1 MKFLMPEKSSYQ
13 ITLIGCGGTGGYVA
27 QALSRI
33 VFENEREIKLV
44 FIDGDTVEEKNVGR
58 QNFYYAEAGKNKAS
72 VLAERFSFA
81 YGIDI
86 EVIPKF
92 LNSTEYQFLRILSL
106 SDIIISAVDSAA
118 ARKEIHKCL
127 ESIHTTIKKRIEK
140 NLTIDDL
147 GYMIWID
154 TGNNESSGQILVGN
168 TFDKKTVKM
177 QKNKK
182 TLSFLPYPSISEPD
196 IINKKLEKK
205 YSPRISCAERIRL
218 KEQSTTINLL
228 MASVVSS
235 MINNLV
241 EGKGI
246 ESYKVFVNEEIPG
259 VFPVYVSEVLKSKS

>member
-1 MKFLMPEKSSYQ
+1 MKFFMPEKPSYK
-13 ITLIGCGGTGGYVA
+13 ITLIGCGGTGGYIA

-33 VFENEREIKLV
+33 AFESEKEINLI
-44 FIDGDTVEEKNVGR
+44 FIDGDAVEEKNVGR
-58 QNFYYAEAGKNKAS
+58 QNFYYAEIGENKAS

-86 EVIPKF
+86 EVVPKF
-92 LNSTEYQFLRILSL
+92 LNSTEYQFLKILSL

-118 ARKEIHKCL
+118 ARKEIHECL
-127 ESIHTTIKKRIEK
+127 EAIHTTIKNRIER
-140 NLTIDDL
+140 NLPIDDL

-154 TGNNESSGQILVGN
+154 SGNNESSGQILIGN
-168 TFDKKTVKM
+168 SFDEKIIKM
-177 QKNKK
+177 QKNKES
-182 TLSFLPYPSISEPD
+182 LSFLPYPSISEPD
-196 IINKKLEKK
+196 IINKKKEKK
-205 YSPRISCAERIRL
+205 HSPRISCAERIAL

-235 MINNLV
+235 MVNSLV

-259 VFPVYVSEVLKSKS
+259 VFPVYVSEALKNKS